1 MASIIKYQKIQARK
15 RLRIRGR
22 LLAGNRRNLKRI
34 LVDISNKHINI
45 QLIDDLAGTTIC
57 GASSKGKA
65 VSSDGKSAANKEMAK
80 KVAERF
86 FDAMT
91 AAKLDMG
98 QSFLFD
104 RGTRL
109 YHGKVAIIAETLREK
124 GVKI

>member
-1 MASIIKYQKIQARK
+1 MASIIKNQKIRARK

-22 LLAGNRRNLKRI
+22 LLAGNRKNLKRI
-34 LVDISNKHINI
+34 FVDISNKHINV
-45 QLIDDLAGTTIC
+45 QLIDDLGGATIC
-57 GASSKGKA
+57 GASSKGK
-65 VSSDGKSAANKEMAK
+65 VISSVGRLPANKDTAK

-86 FDAMT
+86 FDALS
-91 AAKLDMG
+91 AAKLDLG

-109 YHGKVAIIAETLREK
+109 YHGKVAVIADTLREK

>member
-1 MASIIKYQKIQARK
+1 
-15 RLRIRGR
+15 
-22 LLAGNRRNLKRI
+22 
-34 LVDISNKHINI
+34 
-45 QLIDDLAGTTIC
+45 
-57 GASSKGKA
+57 
-65 VSSDGKSAANKEMAK
+65 MAK

-86 FDAMT
+86 FDALA
-91 AAKLDMG
+91 AAKLDVG